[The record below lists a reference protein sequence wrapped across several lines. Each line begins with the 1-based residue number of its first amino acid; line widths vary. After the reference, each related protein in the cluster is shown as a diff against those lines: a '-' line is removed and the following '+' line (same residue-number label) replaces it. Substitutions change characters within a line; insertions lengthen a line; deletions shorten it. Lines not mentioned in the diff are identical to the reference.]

1 MNDVTNLD
9 QARKNRE
16 QAFGGNGGNG
26 RDDRLRQLELDIR
39 ELKTEQRHM
48 ATKEDLL
55 GVENRLNETL
65 SDIKATLAKLAERAD
80 SIKEHYASKWFILTS
95 LIVVAGLVVAVLKLI
110 P

>member
-1 MNDVTNLD
+1 MNDPVDIN
-9 QARKNRE
+9 QARRRRE
-16 QAFGGNGGNG
+16 QPLGGNGGNG

-65 SDIKATLAKLAERAD
+65 SDIKTALAKLAERAD